1 MEPDLARIMEDLPQ
15 ALVDGL
21 DGLTVEGV
29 KGRVTLH
36 HRHAGDLIVTSGAI
50 VACDPK
56 WIEENTIWPFVTRL
70 LPGRYPVILSI
81 AHFRNGDQRV
91 AYAVLRVREQSPVR
105 WVVALFPKEAMR
117 NAEDDNA
124 LPGYGV
130 DSGEGCFMDADAAR
144 VWAPRINT
152 IADADQ
158 VIDDDMDRNGSDTA
172 EWANISL
179 EPDVAANL
187 IAFST
192 GFGDGVYASY
202 FGYDVDDVIVCLVT
216 DFALFWRDN

>member
-1 MEPDLARIMEDLPQ
+1 MEPDLALIVEDLPQ

-21 DGLTVEGV
+21 TVEGIN
-29 KGRVTLH
+29 GRATLH

-56 WIEENTIWPFVTRL
+56 WIEDNTIWPFVAL
-70 LPGRYPVILSI
+70 LLTGRYPVILSI
-81 AHFRNGDQRV
+81 AHFTDGDKRV
-91 AYAVLRVREQSPVR
+91 AYATLRVREQPPVR
-105 WVVALFPKEAMR
+105 WAAALFPKEAADD
-117 NAEDDNA
+117 AEDDNV

-130 DSGEGCFMDADAAR
+130 DSGKGCFMDADAAR
-144 VWAPRINT
+144 VWARRINT

-158 VIDDDMDRNGSDTA
+158 VIDDDMDRNGPETA
-172 EWANISL
+172 SWANISL

-192 GFGDGVYASY
+192 GVGDGAYASY
-202 FGYDVDDVIVCLVT
+202 FGYDADDVIVCLVT